1 MRKPLQLDSTPRCK
15 LTCPIGPGISHW
27 LTVGESAHQLTMKF
41 NWKGTIMKNI
51 LNHSKNL
58 AAWSRA
64 GCLPGLLLLAV
75 LLVIVT
81 PVRAEKPPTYLFE
94 IDSNAVPGGFQP
106 IAVALDSSNNLYVAD
121 EYNDRVE
128 KFTGN
133 ENYLTQ
139 WGGSGIG
146 NGNFENVGLHR
157 DRRSASSSANHL
169 QARVRG
175 LVVPCSASIFS
186 IRSAG
191 CVGMRGS
198 STDRRFARP
207 PEEALPP
214 AFL

>member
-1 MRKPLQLDSTPRCK
+1 
-15 LTCPIGPGISHW
+15 
-27 LTVGESAHQLTMKF
+27 MKF

-51 LNHSKNL
+51 LNHSQNL
-58 AAWSRA
+58 AARSCA

-133 ENYLTQ
+133 GNYAKRALMKLPSLEDYEQ
-139 WGGSGIG
+139 
-146 NGNFENVGLHR
+146 
-157 DRRSASSSANHL
+157 
-169 QARVRG
+169 QAAAKTE
-175 LVVPCSASIFS
+175 LA
-186 IRSAG
+186 
-191 CVGMRGS
+191 
-198 STDRRFARP
+198 T
-207 PEEALPP
+207 
-214 AFL
+214 